1 MKKLTTLVLAS
12 TLSLALTS
20 TGTLAATT
28 PKGQNVCDFERTLL
42 ASNGFTSS
50 AAYTRESLLT
60 LFSAIKVDAGDLSE
74 LDPSEHYNATF
85 SCKAVNNL
93 GRSQFVLTP
102 VNQVPGSKT
111 VTVKWKFTK
120 PFGAN
125 S

>member
-1 MKKLTTLVLAS
+1 MKKFTTLVLAS
-12 TLSLALTS
+12 AVSLALGS
-20 TGTLAATT
+20 SVAVAANS
-28 PKGQNVCDFERTLL
+28 PKGQNVCDFERSLL

-50 AAYTRESLLT
+50 AAYTRESLLN

-74 LDPSEHYNATF
+74 VAAGEHYNAVF
-85 SCKAVNNL
+85 SCHAVNNL
-93 GRSQFVLTP
+93 GHSQFVLTP
-102 VNQVPGSKT
+102 VNPTPDSKT